1 MKERHEKFI
10 ELLTQKEQFIPVHE
24 WAKEMQVSE
33 KTLHRDIKTINQE
46 LLPTGAFIEK
56 KAGVGIRLNLE
67 KSDKEAFFNRILIR
81 EEGRREYREI
91 SWNRDYRRLDIAL
104 NFLLYTDEET
114 VLSDL
119 AYKYYVSRSSITND
133 VKAVET
139 FLVRQGLSLE
149 RGKRGIAVR
158 GKEEDIRVT
167 LTDLIIFLLDASS
180 EQDWGR
186 NFEADIMMTILDCF
200 SEADLSSTERLLRN
214 LEEEENYYFDEREY
228 GRISVGILVLLY
240 RNRQGF
246 HMEKEEQGPDRKGGR
261 LYSLAKK
268 LVGMLE
274 TESGTEIP
282 DGEEAFLWKILSE
295 THLSSMCREKKE
307 GEDSGLTDAFAR
319 DFIDAFSVIMEVNL
333 REESSL
339 YQNVMSH
346 ISFMIKRVSGNTQ
359 ARNPLAPQILEEYTE
374 VTNICQIICW
384 ILAKKFSL
392 PEISM
397 DEICYLALY
406 IQGEIMEKEENA
418 EILLVSNQPK
428 GIVNLMRHKLLTRH
442 SKWKITECSY
452 YSFFSQETEKYDFV
466 ISTQVLEGKERDI
479 PCACISPMLDGKD
492 WKTIETMSKYARE
505 QPEWYLQKLAGTLT
519 DLKDIGCRVEVT
531 EEDLPFIPGVWSI
544 QIEGLKQ
551 IQYLYTYRKGGGN
564 ICRFSLDGGEG
575 RIRSIGFEMGNWDFM
590 LFASKLI
597 YYLGSCSSE
606 VAAEFSK
613 FMLEERKTDV

>member
-1 MKERHEKFI
+1 
-10 ELLTQKEQFIPVHE
+10 
-24 WAKEMQVSE
+24 
-33 KTLHRDIKTINQE
+33 
-46 LLPTGAFIEK
+46 
-56 KAGVGIRLNLE
+56 
-67 KSDKEAFFNRILIR
+67 
-81 EEGRREYREI
+81 
-91 SWNRDYRRLDIAL
+91 
-104 NFLLYTDEET
+104 
-114 VLSDL
+114 
-119 AYKYYVSRSSITND
+119 
-133 VKAVET
+133 
-139 FLVRQGLSLE
+139 
-149 RGKRGIAVR
+149 
-158 GKEEDIRVT
+158 
-167 LTDLIIFLLDASS
+167 
-180 EQDWGR
+180 
-186 NFEADIMMTILDCF
+186 
-200 SEADLSSTERLLRN
+200 
-214 LEEEENYYFDEREY
+214 
-228 GRISVGILVLLY
+228 
-240 RNRQGF
+240 
-246 HMEKEEQGPDRKGGR
+246 
-261 LYSLAKK
+261 
-268 LVGMLE
+268 
-274 TESGTEIP
+274 
-282 DGEEAFLWKILSE
+282 
-295 THLSSMCREKKE
+295 
-307 GEDSGLTDAFAR
+307 
-319 DFIDAFSVIMEVNL
+319 MEVNL

-606 VAAEFSK
+606 VAPEFSK
-613 FMLEERKTDV
+613 FML